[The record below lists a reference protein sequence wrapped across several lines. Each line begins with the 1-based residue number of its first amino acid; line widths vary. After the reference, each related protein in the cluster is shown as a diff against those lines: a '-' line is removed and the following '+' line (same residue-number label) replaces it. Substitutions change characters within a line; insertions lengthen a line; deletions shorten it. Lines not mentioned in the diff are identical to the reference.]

1 MDTFMSNLSPEVG
14 VVLQENISNIIIIS
28 MLATA
33 IYNALETVLITFD
46 FVKKYRVLYFW
57 SMQAS
62 CWGILVHA
70 VSTIICC
77 TSQQSTLPTSVL
89 FIVGWY
95 AMVTGQAIVCYYR
108 LRLVVLDASKVRWVL
123 RMIVVNACILY
134 VPMTVLFFGRM
145 NGDHRFRRPAA
156 ILNRIQLVGFCAQE
170 SVISCVYMQEAIR
183 NLICVARLRGHEQ
196 PQATA
201 HLLGIGGFVFLLNIL
216 LLLTEYRLHFIQ
228 VSLQAVIY
236 SIKLRLEFVL
246 LYHLRTPM
254 HADALGLL
262 PGRRQ
267 GQSSSS
273 DVNILNTITAP
284 TTVALEV
291 IRPSRGEAEGGQD
304 PCHSQSSS
312 TAEYHEA
319 LCDISHHPAEM

>member
-1 MDTFMSNLSPEVG
+1 MSNLSPEVG

-33 IYNALETVLITFD
+33 IYNALETVSITLD

-70 VSTIICC
+70 VSAIICC

-95 AMVTGQAIVCYYR
+95 AMVTGQAVVIYSR

-134 VPMTVLFFGRM
+134 VPMTVLFFGSI
-145 NGDHRFRRPAA
+145 NGDPRFPRPAA
-156 ILNRIQLVGFCAQE
+156 IFNRIQLVGFCVQK
-170 SVISCVYMQEAIR
+170 SVMSCVYMSEAMR
-183 NLICVARLRGHEQ
+183 NLICVARLRGREQ
-196 PQATA
+196 RQATA

-228 VSLQAVIY
+228 ISLQAVIY
-236 SIKLRLEFVL
+236 SIKLKLEFAL
-246 LYHLRTPM
+246 LYHLLTAM
-254 HADALGLL
+254 HADSLGFT
-262 PGRRQ
+262 PGLMQ

-273 DVNILNTITAP
+273 DANFSNTTTAP
-284 TTVALEV
+284 TNVALEV
-291 IRPSRGEAEGGQD
+291 TRPSRGEAVGSQA

-319 LCDISHHPAEM
+319 LCDISHHLAEM